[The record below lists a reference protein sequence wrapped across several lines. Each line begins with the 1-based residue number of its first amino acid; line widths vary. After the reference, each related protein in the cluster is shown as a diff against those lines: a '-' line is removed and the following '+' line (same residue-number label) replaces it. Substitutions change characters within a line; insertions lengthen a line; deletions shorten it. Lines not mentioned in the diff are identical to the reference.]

1 MKKTSCLGLCLVG
14 VLAFSTA
21 GCDYLDMGGMDTGPA
36 ESEQNTYIFP
46 QQQTGIWVTGLGEAT
61 ATPDIAIL
69 RLGVE
74 AREDTVAESQAEAT
88 EAMSQVMESLK
99 ENGVAEQDIQTQHFS
114 IYPITQWNERRN
126 EEEVIG
132 YRVTNTIVAKI
143 REVDNAGDVIDA
155 VGEAAGDL
163 IRIQNISFTVD
174 NPTKYYEEARA
185 NAMQNAKDKATQLAE
200 LSGVQLDEPT
210 YICEGAIYRPESANE
225 YYRGGE
231 YPVAAPETPIS
242 PGELK
247 ITVSVQVAYAI
258 D

>member
-1 MKKTSCLGLCLVG
+1 MKKTCLLGLCLVG
-14 VLAFSTA
+14 VLTFSA
-21 GCDYLDMGGMDTGPA
+21 VGCDYLEMGGMDTGPA

-74 AREDTVAESQAEAT
+74 AREDTVAESQAKAS

-114 IYPITQWNERRN
+114 IYPITQWDERRN
-126 EEEVIG
+126 KEEVIG
-132 YRVTNTIVAKI
+132 YRVTNTILAKI
-143 REVDNAGDVIDA
+143 REVDKAGDVIDA

-163 IRIQNISFTVD
+163 IRIQDISFTVD

-185 NAMQNAKDKATQLAE
+185 NAMQNAKDKAAQLAE
-200 LSGVQLDEPT
+200 SSGVELGEPT
-210 YICEGAIYRPESANE
+210 YIWEGAAYRPQSNKE

-231 YPVAAPETPIS
+231 YAAPAPETPIS

-247 ITVSVQVAYAI
+247 ISVSVQVAYAI
-258 D
+258 E